1 MDSGV
6 VNSID
11 AFSEVKSAD
20 LIGVSYGPVTIPS
33 FFLSFLSF
41 PVTIPQCCRLFMRS
55 SRNFPPQS
63 RRNRRRT
70 RLPLSVVK
78 YRFSSSIAR
87 RVSQLSAHAPTSISR
102 SEVAPFAT
110 SQQRKAMI

>member
-33 FFLSFLSF
+33 FFLSFLFFLSF
-41 PVTIPQCCRLFMRS
+41 SCYHTAVLPPVYALFEE
-55 SRNFPPQS
+55 
-63 RRNRRRT
+63 
-70 RLPLSVVK
+70 LS
-78 YRFSSSIAR
+78 
-87 RVSQLSAHAPTSISR
+87 PTKQ
-102 SEVAPFAT
+102 A
-110 SQQRKAMI
+110 